1 MPYDASRLYGK
12 NIVNF
17 LSLFIDKDGRI
28 DADINDDLVKGT
40 RVPA

>member
-17 LSLFIDKDGRI
+17 LSLFIDKDGRV
-28 DADINDDLVKGT
+28 DPDRDDDLVKGT